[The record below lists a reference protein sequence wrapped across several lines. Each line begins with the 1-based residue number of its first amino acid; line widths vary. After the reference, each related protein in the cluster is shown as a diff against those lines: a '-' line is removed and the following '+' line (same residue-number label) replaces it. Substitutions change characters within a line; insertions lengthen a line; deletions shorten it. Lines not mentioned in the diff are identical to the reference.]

1 MLVGMLWFKIIVGSL
16 FLVMIASLASA
27 LVSLLRDRGRTGRTL
42 KALKLRIAASIA
54 AFALLIAGYLAG
66 WIQPHGIVPPPATP
80 QQQAP
85 PATHQ

>member
-1 MLVGMLWFKIIVGSL
+1 MLVEMFWFKAIIGLL
-16 FLVMIASLASA
+16 FIVMLASLASA
-27 LVSLLRDRGRTGRTL
+27 LVSLLKDKGRTGQTL